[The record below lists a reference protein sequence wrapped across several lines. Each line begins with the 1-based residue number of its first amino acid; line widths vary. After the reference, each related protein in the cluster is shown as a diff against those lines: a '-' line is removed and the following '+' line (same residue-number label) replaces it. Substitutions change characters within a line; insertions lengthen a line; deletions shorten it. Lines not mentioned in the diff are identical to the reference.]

1 MEKFKPSLLSLQ
13 MQCRSLQVMPEA
25 MLQVCRGGHFLH
37 FQPHS
42 DTQDFKQMPFLVSV
56 FITNSSSFFFKVPT
70 RCPVCSCIRTGH
82 VKLGQLE
89 PLTLSSSLC
98 L

>member
-1 MEKFKPSLLSLQ
+1 ML
-13 MQCRSLQVMPEA
+13 PEA

-56 FITNSSSFFFKVPT
+56 FITNSSSFFFKVLT
-70 RCPVCSCIRTGH
+70 RRPVCSCIRTGH

>member
-56 FITNSSSFFFKVPT
+56 FITNSSSFFLKSRPDA
-70 RCPVCSCIRTGH
+70 RCAVVSAQVT
-82 VKLGQLE
+82 
-89 PLTLSSSLC
+89 
-98 L
+98 

>member
-1 MEKFKPSLLSLQ
+1 MERFDCSQFKPSPLSLQ
-13 MQCRSLQVMPEA
+13 MQCRSLQVLPEA

-56 FITNSSSFFFKVPT
+56 FITNSSTK
-70 RCPVCSCIRTGH
+70 RPVCSCIRTGH